1 MVERSRFLVELEI
14 KTESMN
20 QEFYKETFGKR
31 FKTPRLHKF
40 DVAPL
45 PLNGFDFLEM
55 SISLVQTSH

>member
-1 MVERSRFLVELEI
+1 MELEI

-45 PLNGFDFLEM
+45 PLNSFDFLEM